1 MSKEMKRPMSQMT
14 TSTTLN
20 SRSAAAGFSLLE
32 LVIVCAIVSVIAA
45 LSLASF
51 ANRDQAGRFMADV
64 AARIRERRASAVR
77 INALIEP
84 TLLENFRQPPISID
98 FSNLSTTAPLVVEGV
113 EGAERT
119 SFGAPPSLGGT
130 GQWNFVYQGTSL
142 QVPSGWRI
150 AASASQLSPIPLIPL
165 GTPTTTL
172 SFTADGKLDPSSLP
186 SATSNINPDVE
197 SPFPAIYLTN
207 GSAARAV
214 AVHPSGL
221 VELWQYD
228 EKTRTWNGFSNRSV
242 TTTPTPTPVPTPT
255 PTPTPGPCSIGA
267 SPSPLLI
274 PKNGSGTVTVT
285 LWSFS
290 GTGTITAKGNTGAHI
305 TVSPLTQQVT
315 DSTPATFSVDVMTSN
330 GSINFSS
337 PCGSTN
343 VSVKTF

>member
-1 MSKEMKRPMSQMT
+1 MKRPMT

-20 SRSAAAGFSLLE
+20 SRSAAAAGFSLLE
-32 LVIVCAIVSVIAA
+32 LVIVCAIVSVVAA

-84 TLLENFRQPPISID
+84 TLLEDFRQPPISID

-113 EGAERT
+113 EGGERT

-130 GQWNFVYQGTSL
+130 GQWNFVYQGTPL
-142 QVPSGWRI
+142 HVPSGWRI

-186 SATSNINPDVE
+186 SATSNTNPDVE

-228 EKTRTWNGFSNRSV
+228 EKTGTWNGFSNRSV
-242 TTTPTPTPVPTPT
+242 TATPTPTPVPTPT

-274 PKNGSGTVTVT
+274 PKNGSGSVTVT

-290 GTGTITAKGNTGAHI
+290 GTGTITAKGNSGAHI
-305 TVSPLTQQVT
+305 SVSPLTQQVT
-315 DSTPATFSVDVMTSN
+315 DSTPATFAVNVMTSN

>member
-1 MSKEMKRPMSQMT
+1 MKRPMSQMT
-14 TSTTLN
+14 TSIALN
-20 SRSAAAGFSLLE
+20 SRSAAAGFSLIE

-84 TLLENFRQPPISID
+84 TLLEDFRQPPISID

-113 EGAERT
+113 EGAEGT

-172 SFTADGKLDPSSLP
+172 SFTADGKVDASSLP
-186 SATSNINPDVE
+186 SAASNTNPDVE

-228 EKTRTWNGFSNRSV
+228 EQTRTWNGFSNRSV
-242 TTTPTPTPVPTPT
+242 TTTPTPTPEPNPTPA
-255 PTPTPGPCSIGA
+255 PTPGPCSIGA

-305 TVSPLTQQVT
+305 TVSLLTQQVT
-315 DSTPATFSVDVMTSN
+315 DSTPATFSVNVMTSN

>member
-1 MSKEMKRPMSQMT
+1 MSHPMNPMSQMT

-20 SRSAAAGFSLLE
+20 LRSAAAAGFSLLE
-32 LVIVCAIVSVIAA
+32 LVIVCAIVSVVAA

-77 INALIEP
+77 INALVEP

-98 FSNLSTTAPLVVEGV
+98 FSNLATTGPLVVEGV
-113 EGAERT
+113 EGEEKT

-186 SATSNINPDVE
+186 SATSNTNPDVE

-214 AVHPSGL
+214 AVHPSGF

-228 EKTRTWNGFSNRSV
+228 EKTGTWNGFSNRSV
-242 TTTPTPTPVPTPT
+242 TTTPTPTPEPTPT
-255 PTPTPGPCSIGA
+255 PASTPGPCSIGA

-274 PKNGSGTVTVT
+274 PKNGSASVTVT

-290 GTGTITAKGNTGAHI
+290 GTGTITAKGNAGARI

-315 DSTPATFSVDVMTSN
+315 DGTPATFTVNVMTNN